1 MCNLWSSTLDHRD
14 KVEKSDWTLLWRLQ
28 DLKSV
33 ELKPVPRVQAVTP
46 SELTPETKLQRGQ
59 SVEFITRPVCQ
70 DTKSLGFNSAL
81 QLQDRKL
88 SMLTQGANHQGV
100 KSMEFNPEENLQGT
114 GSPALKKLHIMNF
127 TDVSHDPEF

>member
-1 MCNLWSSTLDHRD
+1 M
-14 KVEKSDWTLLWRLQ
+14 
-28 DLKSV
+28 
-33 ELKPVPRVQAVTP
+33 TP

-70 DTKSLGFNSAL
+70 NTKSLGFNSAL

-100 KSMEFNPEENLQGT
+100 KSMEFNPEENLQGIDYSAVSCT
-114 GSPALKKLHIMNF
+114 EKASYNELHRGQ
-127 TDVSHDPEF
+127 P